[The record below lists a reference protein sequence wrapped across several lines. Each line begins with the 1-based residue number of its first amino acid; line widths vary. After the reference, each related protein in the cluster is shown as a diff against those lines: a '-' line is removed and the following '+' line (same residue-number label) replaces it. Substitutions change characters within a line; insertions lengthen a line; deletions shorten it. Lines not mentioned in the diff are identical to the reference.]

1 MEQLKPEQII
11 ATVKAWGKEKRDLFA
26 DMILIAADREEPRK
40 NRENALESLF
50 SGEERKYCEQ
60 LMETGFAFLQSVKA
74 AQ

>member
-26 DMILIAADREEPRK
+26 DMILIAADRKEPRK
-40 NRENALESLF
+40 NRENALELLF
-50 SGEERKYCEQ
+50 SGEGRKYRDE
-60 LMETGFAFLQSVKA
+60 LMETGLAFLRSVKA